1 MKYFGTDGFR
11 GRVNET
17 LCLNHAIKI
26 GEYLGR
32 YFSQTKQNPKILIGK
47 DTRRSSY
54 MLEYALSAGI
64 TSAGGDA
71 YLMHVTT
78 TPSVSYITKRDGFD
92 CGVMITASHN
102 PYHDNGIK
110 IINSSGD
117 KMGDEFLSG
126 IEDYIDGKIQLSSSL
141 EPGKCI
147 DYLIGRNKYV
157 NYLSTLPKNSFRGYK
172 IGLDCANGASFAVAR
187 NIFSMLG
194 ADVFM
199 INNKP
204 DGKNI
209 NVDCGSTHPELL
221 QEYVKG
227 NKLDIGFAFDGDA
240 DRCMMVDEKGNL
252 IDGDG
257 IMYIIALYLKE
268 HGRLNKDTV
277 VATVMSNIG
286 LKKALNNHGISIA
299 STDVGDKYVAQ
310 EMFDNGYV
318 IGGEQSGHIIL
329 GEYANTGDGILTALM
344 LADILVD
351 TKNLASALTAGL
363 EIFPQK
369 LKNVI
374 VKDKKEAMED
384 KEILALVDKCNA
396 ELDGNGRVLL
406 RASGT
411 EPMIRIMV
419 EAADGKACDDYIA
432 RIDKLV
438 EERYAAG

>member
-11 GRVNET
+11 GRVNDT
-17 LCLNHAIKI
+17 LCLEHAIKI

-32 YFSQTKQNPKILIGK
+32 YFAQTKKVPRIVIGK

-54 MLEYALSAGI
+54 MLEYALAAGI

-78 TPSVSYITKRDGFD
+78 TPSVSYVTKNDGFD

-126 IEDYIDGKIQLSSSL
+126 IEDYLDGTITLTASD
-141 EPGKCI
+141 EPGQCI
-147 DYLIGRNKYV
+147 DYLSGRNRYI
-157 NYLSTLPKNSFRGYK
+157 NYLSGIPKNSFRGYK

-187 NIFSMLG
+187 NIFSLLG

-199 INNKP
+199 MSNHP

-209 NVDCGSTHPELL
+209 NVNCGSTHPEGL
-221 QEYVKG
+221 QKFVVE
-227 NKLDIGFAFDGDA
+227 NKLDAGFAFDGDA
-240 DRCMMVDEKGNL
+240 DRCLMVDEKGCL

-257 IMYIIALYLKE
+257 IMYIIARFLKE
-268 HGRLNKDTV
+268 HNRLAKDTV

-286 LKKALNNHGISIA
+286 LKKALNNHGIRIA
-299 STDVGDKYVAQ
+299 GTDVGDKYVAQ
-310 EMFDNGYV
+310 EMFENGYV

-329 GEYANTGDGILTALM
+329 GEFANTGDGILTALV
-344 LADILVD
+344 LTDILVD
-351 TKNLASALTAGL
+351 SKNIASALTSGL

-369 LKNVI
+369 LKNVK
-374 VKDKKEAMED
+374 VKDKSAVMQD
-384 KEILALVDKCNA
+384 PEILGKVDECNN
-396 ELDGNGRVLL
+396 ELKDSGRVLL

-411 EPMIRIMV
+411 EPLIRIMV
-419 EAADGKACDDYIA
+419 EAETEEICDRYIES
-432 RIDKLV
+432 IQKMIVTD
-438 EERYAAG
+438 

>member
-17 LCLNHAIKI
+17 LRLEHAIKI

-32 YFSQTKQNPKILIGK
+32 YFAQTKQVPKVVIGK

-54 MLEYALSAGI
+54 MLEYGLAAGI

-78 TPSVSYITKRDGFD
+78 TPSVSYVTKEDDFD

-102 PYHDNGIK
+102 PYQDNGIK

-126 IEDYIDGKIQLSSSL
+126 IEDYLDGKKDLSSSE

-147 DYLIGRNKYV
+147 DYLSGRNKYV
-157 NYLSTLPKNSFRGYK
+157 NYLSSIPRNSFRGYK
-172 IGLDCANGASFAVAR
+172 IGLDCANGASFAIAR

-199 INNKP
+199 TGNHP

-209 NVDCGSTHPELL
+209 NVSCGSTHPEGLKD
-221 QEYVKG
+221 YVVQ
-227 NKLDIGFAFDGDA
+227 NHLDIGFAFDGDA
-240 DRCMMVDEKGNL
+240 DRCLMVDEKGRL

-257 IMYIIALYLKE
+257 ILYIISMFLKE
-268 HGRLNKDTV
+268 HGRLNKDTL

-286 LKKALNNHGISIA
+286 LKRALKNHGIRISE
-299 STDVGDKYVAQ
+299 TDVGDKYVAQ
-310 EMFDNGYV
+310 EMFQNGYV
-318 IGGEQSGHIIL
+318 VGGEQSGHIIL

-344 LADILVD
+344 LTDILVD
-351 TKNLASALTAGL
+351 TKNLASALSAGL

-369 LKNVI
+369 LKNMTVS
-374 VKDKKEAMED
+374 DKRAVMQD
-384 KEILALVDKCNA
+384 DAILSFVGECNK

-411 EPMIRIMV
+411 EPLIRIMV
-419 EAADGKACDDYIA
+419 EADSEENCDRYIE
-432 RIDKLV
+432 RV
-438 EERYAAG
+438 ESFIKSREV